1 MAGKLRY
8 SISVTPLETVTEQYG
23 FSGEVVDILQ
33 DNATRSVDVIMTEV
47 QQTLGC
53 SSADFTLSV
62 DDLTNSTHG
71 FAAGVPYVLTAP
83 ANTTAVV
90 LPTLAACEGLYVQ
103 NTGYRQAS
111 SGAATSDDVNTT
123 DYLVIATAATSG
135 VIIASLK
142 ANEGVFLPLRGTG
155 TAQQF
160 FIRSA
165 ALNGTSA
172 GGNTLGAKF
181 LSVTQM
187 KDLETIKIVN
197 NG

>member
-33 DNATRSVDVIMTEV
+33 DNATRSVDVIMTEI

-71 FAAGVPYVLTAP
+71 FAAGVPYILTAP
-83 ANTTAVV
+83 AVANSSGSTTT
-90 LPTLAACEGLYVQ
+90 LPALAAAQFVYIE
-103 NTGYRQAS
+103 NTGYEQSS
-111 SGAATSDDVNTT
+111 SGAAQTATAHTT
-123 DYLVIATAATSG
+123 DYLIVQSHATGTSG
-135 VIIASLK
+135 IELAVLK
-142 ANEGVFLPLRGTG
+142 ANEGVVFPLRGVANSNTLH
-155 TAQQF
+155 
-160 FIRSA
+160 IRSGNA
-165 ALNGTSA
+165 DGDAA

-181 LSVTQM
+181 ISVT
-187 KDLETIKIVN
+187 
-197 NG
+197 